1 MAGWRKGREICMFA
15 PDVACEYAS
24 DGADEDN
31 LQQAIAELHIDEFL
45 DIIKNEIRRRQMGRW
60 ALTAYLMH
68 KIESIKLYERIEALW
83 AKASYDLHILRDTYS
98 SCFREDDGFP
108 WFSTDHGDGGVGD
121 GRGSTMYRVL
131 VPLSFALQLFQHADI
146 KHFMDKGTARLPVDQ
161 YSRLEDLRM
170 ARMNLWKD
178 WCTGSANWELVSCEP
193 YCGLE
198 VTALQLGLD
207 YTNWDI
213 RYKFRKPPN
222 EEVGQKVLRKWAEVL
237 ESAKFAQM
245 QVEDKYCWPPKCLR
259 PWDIKELKNMPV
271 LLWVQEEL
279 KKC

>member
-1 MAGWRKGREICMFA
+1 MARWREERAICMFA
-15 PDVACEYAS
+15 PDDAWEYN
-24 DGADEDN
+24 GAGGDY

-83 AKASYDLHILRDTYS
+83 AKAYYDLHVLRDKYS
-98 SCFREDDGFP
+98 NCFSEDNVSP
-108 WFSTDHGDGGVGD
+108 WYSNDFGDGEVGD

-161 YSRLEDLRM
+161 YSRLADPRM
-170 ARMNLWKD
+170 VRMNLWKD
-178 WCTGSANWELVSCEP
+178 WWTGSAGWELMSCGP

-198 VTALQLGLD
+198 VTAVQLGLD

-237 ESAKFAQM
+237 ESAKLAQM

-259 PWDIKELKNMPV
+259 PWEIKELKNMPV

-279 KKC
+279 KKS